1 MKRICKSHRIIT
13 SQIIGVKWWWEKNCF
28 FFPFKSH
35 ERDSIIRMLSAAARK
50 PLWNPTR
57 KMGPAENLT
66 VPCAGLVNTKNIL
79 SKAAISFSYN
89 WGYLW
94 ENLAP
99 LMVKWSGSGLV
110 HKDKH
115 YVKKLALDAD
125 IRSTLVKLIGTAVF
139 GCTPEIKQV
148 SCLV

>member
-1 MKRICKSHRIIT
+1 MVV
-13 SQIIGVKWWWEKNCF
+13 GKNCF
-28 FFPFKSH
+28 FPPFKSH

-89 WGYLW
+89 WRYLW

-139 GCTPEIKQV
+139 GCRGDWHLRSNRFHVWFRGKRHRQMEIMY
-148 SCLV
+148 